1 MIAIGTILPSFV
13 VAIVEHPRPPVR
25 GSAGGGQHGRI
36 VYYRHRRRRAPYV
49 LGLIALVLA
58 ALAGV
63 AFLVSSSSAN
73 ITPGASSLATVNL
86 PIGGGKIESVV
97 VLSDRDNRAVPIVL
111 RGQEIWPQERL
122 PANQRY
128 TVYAVVKRPGWIS
141 WLSGSTKRIHLTL
154 TTPTAHLTSHYL
166 TLASGAPLRLQFE
179 QPVATISY
187 GATANVQRH
196 VLPTPES
203 DVTLPRTAE
212 AGTMYI
218 AATSRSWES
227 SNPSLISWFPTG
239 ATATAVANPA
249 PGTKIQASTPISLT
263 FSKPVSQAL
272 GNARPPVAPATAGSW
287 HTVNDHTI
295 VFRPAGYG
303 YGLGANV
310 SIGLPNGIRLVG
322 GQRGGASS
330 AGTWTVPPGST
341 LGLQELLAQLG
352 YLPLD
357 FHYPGGQA
365 PHTAQALED
374 AAIHPPKTGFTWRW
388 GNIPSGLRSMWAPG
402 VSGVMTKGAVMAFE
416 NDHGMNTDGVA
427 GPAVWN
433 AMIGALLAG
442 HRSTFGYTF
451 VTVSEGSPE
460 TESTWHNGGTAATGL
475 VNTGIP
481 GAATALGTYPV
492 FEHSLSVTMSGT
504 NPDGSTYSDP
514 GVPYVS
520 YFNGGDALHGFL
532 RGSYGSPQSLGCVE
546 MDYSQAAKVYPY
558 TPIGTLVSVV
568 A

>member
-1 MIAIGTILPSFV
+1 M
-13 VAIVEHPRPPVR
+13 AIVEHPRPPVR
-25 GSAGGGQHGRI
+25 GSAGGGQRGRI
-36 VYYRHRRRRAPYV
+36 VYYRRRRRAPYV
-49 LGLIALVLA
+49 LALIALVLA
-58 ALAGV
+58 GLAGV
-63 AFLVSSSSAN
+63 AFLVSSSSAS
-73 ITPGASSLATVNL
+73 IKPGASALATVDL
-86 PIGGGKIESVV
+86 PVGGGKIESVV
-97 VLSDRDNRAVPIVL
+97 VISARDSRAVPIVL
-111 RGQEIWPQERL
+111 KGQDIWPQERL

-141 WLSGSTKRIHLTL
+141 WLSGKTERIHLSL

-179 QPVATISY
+179 QPVATIAY
-187 GATANVQRH
+187 GATPNVQRH
-196 VLPTPES
+196 VLATPES
-203 DVTLPRTAE
+203 DVTLPRTAA

-218 AATSRSWES
+218 AATSRTWES
-227 SNPSLISWFPTG
+227 SSPSLISWFPAG
-239 ATATAVANPA
+239 AAATAVANPA
-249 PGTKIQASTPISLT
+249 PGSKIQASTPIALT

-272 GNARPPVAPATAGSW
+272 GNARPPVTPSTAGSW
-287 HTVNDHTI
+287 QTINDHTI

-322 GQRGGASS
+322 GEKGGASS
-330 AGTWTVPPGST
+330 SGTWTVPPGST
-341 LGLQELLAQLG
+341 LGLQQMLAQLG

-357 FHYPGGQA
+357 FHYAGGQV
-365 PHTAQALED
+365 PHSAQAVED
-374 AAIHPPKTGFTWRW
+374 AVIHPPKGAFTWRW
-388 GNIPSGLRSMWAPG
+388 GSVPSGLRNMWAPG

-427 GPAVWN
+427 SPAVWN
-433 AMIGALLAG
+433 AMIAALLAG

-460 TESTWHNGGTAATGL
+460 TQSTWHNGRVAVSGL

-481 GAATALGTYPV
+481 GATTALGTYPV
-492 FEHSLSVTMSGT
+492 FEHAVSVTMSGT

-532 RGSYGSPQSLGCVE
+532 RGSYGVPQSLGCVE
-546 MDYSQAAKVYPY
+546 MPYDEASQVYPY